1 MARLSTKVSHLPWS
15 IFAIVAAATLLASH
29 PAAASPVPSTTGS
42 QTGLIIAG
50 ILLLIFGG
58 VGAYMVYSGIKS
70 RANARASET
79 WPISGGTV
87 LASEVEKRPIY
98 HRKTRTTT
106 YSYEPMIRYSYKVA
120 GTDYECSTIRFG
132 DLVRNSEKLAQQLL
146 AKYPAGSTV
155 EVRYNPAGP
164 ACATLETLS
173 AGGKQILMGAVF
185 IAIPLFILVVTGIA
199 MGHGGS
205 SPALPPDVVEPSNTP
220 N

>member
-1 MARLSTKVSHLPWS
+1 MTRLSTKVSHLPWS
-15 IFAIVAAATLLASH
+15 VFTVVAAAMLLAPH
-29 PAAASPVPSTTGS
+29 PASASPVPSTTGS

-50 ILLLIFGG
+50 ILLLIFGA
-58 VGAYMVYSGIKS
+58 VGAYMVYLGIES

-87 LASEVEKRPIY
+87 LTSEVETRPLY

-106 YSYEPMIRYSYKVA
+106 YSFEPMIRYSYKVA
-120 GTDYECSTIRFG
+120 GTAYECSTIRFG
-132 DLVRNSEKLAQQLL
+132 DLVRNSDQLAQQLL
-146 AKYPAGSTV
+146 TKYPAGSTV
-155 EVRYNPAGP
+155 EVRYNPAYP

-185 IAIPLFILVVTGIA
+185 IAIPLFILVVTAFSFGLWQ
-199 MGHGGS
+199 GGPS
-205 SPALPPDVVEPSNTP
+205 LPPESADQLNKP

>member
-1 MARLSTKVSHLPWS
+1 MTRRIAPREICPWGVL
-15 IFAIVAAATLLASH
+15 AVALAATLFMLQ

-50 ILLLIFGG
+50 ILLLIFGA

-87 LASEVEKRPIY
+87 LAAEVEKRPIY

-106 YSYEPMIRYSYKVA
+106 YSYEPIIRYSYKVA
-120 GTDYECSTIRFG
+120 GTGYECSTIRFG
-132 DLVRNSEKLAQQLL
+132 DLVRNSEQLAQQLL

-155 EVRYNPAGP
+155 EVRYNPADP

-185 IAIPLFILVVTGIA
+185 IAIPLFILVVTAFSFGVWQ
-199 MGHGGS
+199 GGPS
-205 SPALPPDVVEPSNTP
+205 LPPEIADQLNKP

>member
-1 MARLSTKVSHLPWS
+1 MTRLSTKLRYLPSS
-15 IFAIVAAATLLASH
+15 IFAIVAAAMLLAPH
-29 PAAASPVPSTTGS
+29 PASASPVPSTTGS
-42 QTGLIIAG
+42 LTGLVIAG
-50 ILLLIFGG
+50 ILLLIFGA
-58 VGAYMVYSGIKS
+58 VGAYLVYSGIES

-87 LASEVEKRPIY
+87 LASEVETRPLY

-120 GTDYECSTIRFG
+120 GTAYECSTIRFG
-132 DLVRNSEKLAQQLL
+132 DLVRNSDQLAQQLL
-146 AKYPAGSTV
+146 AKYPTGSTV
-155 EVRYNPAGP
+155 EVRYNPADP

-185 IAIPLFILVVTGIA
+185 IAIPLFILVVTAFSFGLWQ
-199 MGHGGS
+199 GGS
-205 SPALPPDVVEPSNTP
+205 SSPPQSADQLNKP